1 MQNLD
6 LTKWLAMVWQ
16 ALNEPDEV
24 KRNRLLRAAD
34 MFLQKDNPR
43 RAGRKRRKTASRSP
57 RPTGLST
64 RHRNRQRTVAG
75 IEHFIHCFV

>member
-6 LTKWLAMVWQ
+6 LTKWLDMVWQ

-34 MFLQKDNPR
+34 MFLQKDN
-43 RAGRKRRKTASRSP
+43 
-57 RPTGLST
+57 
-64 RHRNRQRTVAG
+64 RNRFSLPPTSREKAA
-75 IEHFIHCFV
+75 

>member
-6 LTKWLAMVWQ
+6 LTKWLEMVWQ
-16 ALNEPDEV
+16 ALSEPDEV

-43 RAGRKRRKTASRSP
+43 RFALP
-57 RPTGLST
+57 PTGGEK
-64 RHRNRQRTVAG
+64 AA
-75 IEHFIHCFV
+75 